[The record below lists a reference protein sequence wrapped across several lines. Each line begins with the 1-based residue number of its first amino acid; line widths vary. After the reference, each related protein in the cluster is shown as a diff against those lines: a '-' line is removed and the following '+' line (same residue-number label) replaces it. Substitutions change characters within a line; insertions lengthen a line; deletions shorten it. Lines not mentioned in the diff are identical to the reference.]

1 MMMCPTEA
9 PATNAAVEAI
19 LHADVLIFG
28 PGSLYTS
35 VIPNLLVQG
44 IRDAVIQSKAVKIY
58 ICNVMTQPGETDNY
72 GAYEHVKALLDHVGE
87 QFLDYVIV
95 NDQDVAGQQLDK
107 YLAEGAMP
115 ITPDI
120 DKIRQLGITVVPARL
135 ISKKILYAMTRV
147 SWLEY

>member
-1 MMMCPTEA
+1 MWV
-9 PATNAAVEAI
+9 NN
-19 LHADVLIFG
+19 F
-28 PGSLYTS
+28 
-35 VIPNLLVQG
+35 
-44 IRDAVIQSKAVKIY
+44 
-58 ICNVMTQPGETDNY
+58 
-72 GAYEHVKALLDHVGE
+72 
-87 QFLDYVIV
+87 FDYVIV

>member
-1 MMMCPTEA
+1 
-9 PATNAAVEAI
+9 
-19 LHADVLIFG
+19 
-28 PGSLYTS
+28 
-35 VIPNLLVQG
+35 
-44 IRDAVIQSKAVKIY
+44 
-58 ICNVMTQPGETDNY
+58 MTQPGETDNY

-135 ISKKILYAMTRV
+135 ISKKRFCTP
-147 SWLEY
+147 